1 MATSAS
7 PAVITR
13 FKELLATN
21 ADRTFDGISRSS
33 EIDQLIGV
41 GTAHQV
47 FALIGTPQWVLRV
60 RMSKAP
66 TPPAHLALEP
76 EASRRAAEHH
86 LAPKVAMRSGDGLS
100 ICQRVLLNSPAW
112 TDHADLMRA
121 IHQLSTDGL
130 RAAEHSLSLADHATY
145 YWDQLTRD
153 QQSNLGLSP
162 LTPSIREDLALLDS
176 SDRAL
181 CHNDLTPN
189 NIGALEGH
197 WVAMDWD
204 YAAISSRYF
213 DVAVA
218 SAHLSETVQNRF
230 AWRVIGDGFCPDTW
244 QTAKRITLLI
254 NHLWSL
260 AELETLPPTLQRE
273 RLQVLWTR

>member
-7 PAVITR
+7 SAVITR
-13 FKELLATN
+13 YKELLATN
-21 ADRTFDGISRSS
+21 ADQTIDGISPST

-41 GTAHQV
+41 GTAHQ
-47 FALIGTPQWVLRV
+47 AYSLAGAPQWVLRV

-66 TPPAHLALEP
+66 TPPAHLSLEP

-100 ICQRVLLNSPAW
+100 ICQRALLQSPSW
-112 TDHADLMRA
+112 SEHADLMRA

-130 RAAEHSLSLADHATY
+130 ETSEHTLSLADHATF

-153 QQSNLGLSP
+153 QQSNQGLSP
-162 LTPSIREDLALLDS
+162 LTPSIKDDLAQLDAS
-176 SDRAL
+176 VKAL
-181 CHNDLTPN
+181 CHNDLTPS
-189 NIGALEGH
+189 NIGTLEGH

-213 DVAVA
+213 DAAVA

-230 AWRVIGDGFCPDTW
+230 ARRVIGDGFCPDTW
-244 QTAKRITLLI
+244 QRAKRITLLI
-254 NHLWSL
+254 DHLWSL
-260 AELETLPPTLQRE
+260 AELETLPPALQRE
-273 RLQVLWTR
+273 RLHVLWAK

>member
-13 FKELLATN
+13 YKELLATTP
-21 ADRTFDGISRSS
+21 DWTFDGISRST

-41 GTAHQV
+41 GSAHQV
-47 FALIGTPQWVLRV
+47 FALAGAPKWVLRV

-66 TPPAHLALEP
+66 KPPAYLTLEP
-76 EASRRAAEHH
+76 EATRRAAEHH
-86 LAPKVAMRSGDGLS
+86 LAPRVVLRSNDGLS
-100 ICQRVLLNSPAW
+100 ICQRVFTQSPSW
-112 TDHADLMRA
+112 SDHADLMRA
-121 IHQLSTDGL
+121 IQQLSTDGL
-130 RAAEHSLSLADHATY
+130 RAAEHTLSLADHATY
-145 YWDQLTRD
+145 YWEHLTQNQRAHY
-153 QQSNLGLSP
+153 GLSP
-162 LTPSIREDLALLDS
+162 LTPSIRDDLARLDAS
-176 SDRAL
+176 EKAL

-189 NIGALEGH
+189 NIGALKGH

-218 SAHLSETVQNRF
+218 SVHLSETVRNRF
-230 AWRVIGDGFCPDTW
+230 ARRVIGGDFCPDTW

-260 AELETLPPTLQRE
+260 AELGVLTPALQRE
-273 RLQVLWTR
+273 RLQVLWTK

>member
-7 PAVITR
+7 SAVITR
-13 FKELLATN
+13 YKELLATN
-21 ADRTFDGISRSS
+21 ADQTIDGISPST

-41 GTAHQV
+41 GTAHQ
-47 FALIGTPQWVLRV
+47 AYSLAGAPQWVLRV

-66 TPPAHLALEP
+66 TPPAHLSLEP

-100 ICQRVLLNSPAW
+100 ICQRVLMKSPSW
-112 TDHADLMRA
+112 SDHADLMRA

-130 RAAEHSLSLADHATY
+130 ETSEYTLSLADHATY

-153 QQSNLGLSP
+153 QQSNGGLSP
-162 LTPSIREDLALLDS
+162 LTPPIQDDLAQLDAS
-176 SDRAL
+176 AKVL
-181 CHNDLTPN
+181 CHNDLTPS
-189 NIGALEGH
+189 NIGTLEGH

-213 DVAVA
+213 DAAVA
-218 SAHLSETVQNRF
+218 STHLSEAVRDRF
-230 AWRVIGDGFCPDTW
+230 ARRVVDDGFCPDTW

-260 AELETLPPTLQRE
+260 AELKTLPPALHRE
-273 RLQVLWTR
+273 RLHVLWAK

>member
-7 PAVITR
+7 TAVITR
-13 FKELLATN
+13 YKELLATN
-21 ADRTFDGISRSS
+21 ADWTFDGISRST

-47 FALIGTPQWVLRV
+47 YSLAGAPQWVLRV

-66 TPPAHLALEP
+66 KPPGHLSLET
-76 EASRRAAEHH
+76 EASRRAAEQN
-86 LAPKVAMRSGDGLS
+86 LAPKVAVRSDDGLS
-100 ICQRVLLNSPAW
+100 ICQRALKNSPSW
-112 TDHADLMRA
+112 SEHADLMRA
-121 IHQLSTDGL
+121 IQQLSTDGL
-130 RAAEHSLSLADHATY
+130 RAAEHTLSLADHAAY
-145 YWDQLTRD
+145 YWEHLTQNQRA
-153 QQSNLGLSP
+153 NYGLSP
-162 LTPSIREDLALLDS
+162 MTPSIRDDLAQLDES
-176 SDRAL
+176 EKAL

-189 NIGALEGH
+189 NIGALKGH

-218 SAHLSETVQNRF
+218 SGHLSETVRNRF
-230 AWRVIGDGFCPDTW
+230 ARRVIGGDFCPETW
-244 QTAKRITLLI
+244 QTAKRSTLLI

-260 AELETLPPTLQRE
+260 AQLKTLPPALQRE
-273 RLQVLWTR
+273 RLHVLWAK